1 MMVTLS
7 MVMVEVQPVLLKQ
20 AINDLVVKMVKLPM
34 FAPLYVET
42 ACSTPMKN
50 VMMKMPPMVM
60 VAVKIEL
67 LKIIITDTEAL
78 QQTQALA

>member
-1 MMVTLS
+1 
-7 MVMVEVQPVLLKQ
+7 MVEVQPVLLKQ

-50 VMMKMPPMVM
+50 AMMKTPPMVM
-60 VAVKIEL
+60 VAVKTEP
-67 LKIIITDTEAL
+67 LKIIITDMEAL